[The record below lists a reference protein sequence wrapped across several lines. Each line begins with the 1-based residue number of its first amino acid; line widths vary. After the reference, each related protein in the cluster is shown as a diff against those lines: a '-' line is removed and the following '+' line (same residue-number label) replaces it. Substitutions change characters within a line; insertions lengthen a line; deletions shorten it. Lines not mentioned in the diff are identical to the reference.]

1 MTSQIRSH
9 FVVKN
14 DENLALRTSQ
24 YDLMIIL
31 DSGLLFGPPF
41 VSLLMRSDWWLTDG
55 DDDNDALP
63 LGDRLI

>member
-24 YDLMIIL
+24 YDLIIIL
-31 DSGLLFGPPF
+31 DSDLGLLFGPPF
-41 VSLLMRSDWWLTDG
+41 VLLLMLTDG